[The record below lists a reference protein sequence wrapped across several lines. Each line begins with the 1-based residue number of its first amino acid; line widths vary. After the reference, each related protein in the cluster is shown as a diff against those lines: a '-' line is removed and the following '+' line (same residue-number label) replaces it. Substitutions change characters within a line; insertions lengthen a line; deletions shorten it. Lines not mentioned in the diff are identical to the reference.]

1 MTSLPSRRDRL
12 MATLRGEVVD
22 RPAVSFYEIG
32 GLRMDP
38 TDPDPFNIYRDP
50 SWQPLLELAEQE
62 TDLIRLRSAVRTQ
75 SHEAWDRAAAGDTR
89 SVRDEFLKTNSW
101 EQDGCRVTRVTLR
114 VAGRELTCTMRR
126 EPDTDTLWTVEHL
139 VKDRD
144 DLLAYLQLPDAFFDE
159 TVSVEPLH
167 AEEQALGDRGIVM
180 VDTEDPLCAAAT
192 LMSMQD
198 YTIVAFTENRLFHQL
213 LEKLARPLYIRTEQ
227 VAREFPGHLW
237 RIYGPEYASE
247 PFLPPHLFEEY
258 VVRYVSPMVRVI
270 RQHGGFARIHCHGR
284 VHNLLDMIVGMGADA
299 IDPLEPPPQGDV
311 TLDDVRHRYG
321 QQVVLFGNIEVV
333 DIERMDPVQFETLV
347 CRTLRQGTAGRGRG
361 FVLMPSS
368 SPVGRIVSPN
378 TLLNYQTI
386 VRLATTWGG

>member
-1 MTSLPSRRDRL
+1 M
-12 MATLRGEVVD
+12 
-22 RPAVSFYEIG
+22 
-32 GLRMDP
+32 
-38 TDPDPFNIYRDP
+38 
-50 SWQPLLELAEQE
+50 
-62 TDLIRLRSAVRTQ
+62 
-75 SHEAWDRAAAGDTR
+75 
-89 SVRDEFLKTNSW
+89 
-101 EQDGCRVTRVTLR
+101 
-114 VAGRELTCTMRR
+114 
-126 EPDTDTLWTVEHL
+126 
-139 VKDRD
+139 
-144 DLLAYLQLPDAFFDE
+144 
-159 TVSVEPLH
+159 
-167 AEEQALGDRGIVM
+167 
-180 VDTEDPLCAAAT
+180 
-192 LMSMQD
+192 
-198 YTIVAFTENRLFHQL
+198 
-213 LEKLARPLYIRTEQ
+213 
-227 VAREFPGHLW
+227 
-237 RIYGPEYASE
+237 
-247 PFLPPHLFEEY
+247 
-258 VVRYVSPMVRVI
+258 I